1 MKKLIKFTAAT
12 ISIFLL
18 LTSCGPRGPVG
29 PIGPEGPQGPAGP
42 SILPTSFEFEADLLQ
57 SNGFEFFQDIPSQIE
72 VLESDVVLAFVFED
86 YIEEQDL
93 EVWRKLPVVEFT
105 QDGTQ
110 LLDYDFTFVDVRIF
124 LDGNYPLGAA
134 DEYAGLLIRAVH
146 VPADFVNA
154 GKIQSAKEADTFHE
168 LESMLGVEIQSLGKV
183 TD

>member
-1 MKKLIKFTAAT
+1 MKKLIKFITAT

-105 QDGTQ
+105 QNGTQ

-124 LDGNYPLGAA
+124 LDANYPLGAA

-146 VPADFVNA
+146 VPADFLNA
-154 GKIQSAKEADTFHE
+154 GKMQSTKEADTFHE
-168 LESMLGVEIQSLGKV
+168 LESMLGVKIKSLEKV
-183 TD
+183 SD